1 MKRSDYW
8 KCPKCK
14 AINDVDCNYCECE
27 FKNNFKKKK
36 EKNNVSEEID
46 SFSFP
51 EREVTF
57 DGFY

>member
-14 AINDVDCNYCECE
+14 AINDVDCNYCECG
-27 FKNNFKKKK
+27 FKNPHSFKRK
-36 EKNNVSEEID
+36 ESDQIEEFI
-46 SFSFP
+46 FP
-51 EREVTF
+51 KEEF